1 MVAGVQ
7 GGLGS
12 FICAVLE
19 VGMQIGSH
27 MYGGFHFL
35 ESSRHLIASVTIYT
49 SKRLERDVRRV

>member
-1 MVAGVQ
+1 M
-7 GGLGS
+7 

-49 SKRLERDVRRV
+49 SKRLERDVHRE